1 MIDFY
6 TDTAIGAFFRID
18 DVGLLSLDNGSGRA
32 FVKAAAA
39 LDAIFGNFIDQIRA
53 PLIWL

>member
-6 TDTAIGAFFRID
+6 TGAAIGAFFRID
-18 DVGLLSLDNGSGRA
+18 DVGLLSLADGTGRA